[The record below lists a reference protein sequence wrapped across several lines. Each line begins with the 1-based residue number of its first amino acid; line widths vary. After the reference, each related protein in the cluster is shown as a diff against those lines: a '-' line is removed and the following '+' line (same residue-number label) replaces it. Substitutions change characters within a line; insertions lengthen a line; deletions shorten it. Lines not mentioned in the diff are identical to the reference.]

1 MEIREVMTKPVDL
14 PVSTSPKTSIREKF
28 RQEIEQTPEEILGV
42 ALEFLLFLKSR
53 TSSES
58 IVKQPPETLPY
69 RPASGKS
76 LVDYQ
81 GGWEGDDFEECLQI
95 VRDTRSQIDF
105 SKYQP

>member
-14 PVSTSPKTSIREKF
+14 PVSTSPKASIREKF
-28 RQEIEQTPEEILGV
+28 RREIEQTPEELLGV
-42 ALEFLLFLKSR
+42 ALEFLIFLKSR
-53 TSSES
+53 NSSES
-58 IVKQPPETLPY
+58 IVKQSPSTLPY

-81 GGWEGDDFEECLQI
+81 GGWEGDDLEDCLQM

-105 SKYQP
+105 SKYHP